1 MANEDKKVVVAY
13 VPFKTFL
20 AAIEGLDRHMPAQ
33 IDSSV
38 WPTYSGAIRS
48 QLLGAFKFLNLIDDK
63 GNPTAALKSL
73 VENKTDRK
81 ALLRKIIE
89 ASYKP
94 VISAGLQ
101 HMTPKMFD
109 DLMDA
114 YGMTGDTQKK
124 VSSFFIQAA
133 KYSEIPMSPLLLKRG
148 RSGTSKRRRASE
160 GQDSEGDVF
169 HVEPSTSQGS
179 SRTVELRAGGK
190 LTLILSVNMFDLVG
204 EDREFVFGVIDQCQQ
219 YEAKKGKAAKA

>member
-1 MANEDKKVVVAY
+1 MGDSEKKAAVAY

-20 AAIEGLDRHMPAQ
+20 AAIEGFERHMPAQ

-48 QLLGAFKFLNLIDDK
+48 QLLGAFKFLNLIDDL
-63 GNPTAALKSL
+63 GHPTAPLRLLA
-73 VENKTDRK
+73 EDTANRK
-81 ALLRKIIE
+81 ATLRKVLE
-89 ASYKP
+89 SSYKP
-94 VISAGLQ
+94 LISAGLQ

-124 VSSFFIQAA
+124 VSSFFLQAA
-133 KYSEIPMSPLLLKRG
+133 KYAEIPMSPLLLKR
-148 RSGTSKRRRASE
+148 RPGTTRRRRSNGE
-160 GQDSEGDVF
+160 EDSEGDVF

-179 SRTVELRAGGK
+179 SRTVELNGGGK
-190 LTLILSVNMFDLVG
+190 LTLILSVNVFDLVG
-204 EDREFVFGVIDQCQQ
+204 SDRNFVFGIIDQLQTYEQQ
-219 YEAKKGKAAKA
+219 KGKAAKA

>member
-1 MANEDKKVVVAY
+1 MADDEKKMIVAY

-20 AAIEGLDRHMPAQ
+20 AAIEAFERHMPTQ

-63 GNPTAALKSL
+63 GHPTVILKGL
-73 VENKTDRK
+73 VEDKANRK
-81 ALLRKIIE
+81 ATLRKVIE
-89 ASYKP
+89 TSYKP

-124 VSSFFIQAA
+124 VSSFFLQAA
-133 KYSEIPMSPLLLKRG
+133 KYAEIPMSPLLLKKRP
-148 RSGTSKRRRASE
+148 GTTRKRRSTEEQAS
-160 GQDSEGDVF
+160 DGDVF
-169 HVEPSTSQGS
+169 HVEPSTGQGN
-179 SRTVELRAGGK
+179 SRTVELRGGGK

-204 EDREFVFGVIDQCQQ
+204 EDRDFVFGIIDQCQQ
-219 YEAKKGKAAKA
+219 YENKKGKSAKA

>member
-1 MANEDKKVVVAY
+1 MANDEKKVIVAY

-20 AAIEGLDRHMPAQ
+20 ASIEGFERHMPTQ

-38 WPTYSGAIRS
+38 WPTYSGAIRG
-48 QLLGAFKFLNLIDDK
+48 QLIGAFKFLNLIDDK
-63 GNPTAALKSL
+63 GIPTGALKSIIDDKA
-73 VENKTDRK
+73 NRKT
-81 ALLRKIIE
+81 LLRKVIE

-124 VSSFFIQAA
+124 VTSFFLQAA
-133 KYSEIPMSPLLLKRG
+133 KYTEIPMSPLLV
-148 RSGTSKRRRASE
+148 KRRVGSSRKRKASD
-160 GQDSEGDVF
+160 DSDADVF
-169 HVEPSTSQGS
+169 HVEPSESQGN
-179 SRTVELRAGGK
+179 SRTVELRNGGK
-190 LTLILSVNMFDLVG
+190 LTLILSVNMFDLSG
-204 EDREFVFGVIDQCQQ
+204 EDRDFVFGIIDECQK
-219 YEAKKGKAAKA
+219 YEMRKVRPKT